1 METRASPTL
10 MDLLNEYEEEHS
22 FMRKL
27 VLPQDDSRR
36 LTEWHGGYRWFS
48 SPNVTL
54 CQKLVF
60 SRHRCKTCRPLS
72 CGACVIHRNSP
83 PARERP

>member
-1 METRASPTL
+1 
-10 MDLLNEYEEEHS
+10 MDLLNKYEEERS

-48 SPNVTL
+48 SPNVV
-54 CQKLVF
+54 CIEKARLV
-60 SRHRCKTCRPLS
+60 RDRCSKTRT
-72 CGACVIHRNSP
+72 A
-83 PARERP
+83 A